1 MTTYIKLT
9 DFATKDSLPPG
20 DPAKVVKGTELDDEF
35 NSIATANGS
44 KANAN
49 NAALTGNATA
59 VNLSVSGT
67 FTAVV
72 IDGGTF

>member
-35 NSIATANGS
+35 NAIATANGS
-44 KANAN
+44 KANTN
-49 NAALTGNATA
+49 DAALTGTTTA
-59 VNLSVSGT
+59 VNLTVSGT
-67 FTAVV
+67 FTAVE
-72 IDGGTF
+72 INGGTY